1 MNSKQLFIL
10 ALIILGTISVVLL
23 IIFLS
28 ASLNGKEVTEKGAEL
43 ISGII
48 IALIA
53 VVSFI
58 MGKKIDK

>member
-10 ALIILGTISVVLL
+10 ALIILGTISLVLM

-28 ASLNGKEVTEKGAEL
+28 ASLKDRQITEKSAEL